1 MNNNNYLVID
11 DSEIDV
17 LIVNRMIEKSYP
29 SLKAVSL
36 ADGSKG
42 ISYLRKMA
50 EGTNE
55 KPRFVLLDLQ
65 MPLMDGFEFLEVYE
79 KEFFNK
85 YPEIKI
91 IILTSSIHLI
101 DKKKAEKFRSV
112 SAYMVKPFSIEEFK
126 YFI

>member
-29 SLKAVSL
+29 NLNAIAL
-36 ADGSKG
+36 TDGSKG

-50 EGTNE
+50 EGSKE

-65 MPLMDGFEFLEVYE
+65 MPLMDGFEFLEIYE
-79 KEFFNK
+79 KEFFQK
-85 YPEIKI
+85 YPDIKI

-101 DKKKAEKFRSV
+101 DKKKAEKYRSV
-112 SAYMVKPFSIEEFK
+112 SAYMVKPFSLEEFK